1 MRIPIGPLRVFLML
15 VIVLLALTAMQSTGV
30 RSAEPKAKSDA
41 GRRPAARSPEKT
53 SQNTAPQDTGPQY
66 NEKGELKRPSGF
78 ETWVF
83 VGANLGLEYS
93 DDVTKPRPAEK
104 DAAKKTKVGNFHNVY
119 INPEAYA
126 EYVKSGKFPE
136 KTVLVLDIFKAEERE
151 PRNIVSEGLFPG
163 QPSGLAVA
171 VKNSARPDG
180 SKTDWA
186 YYDFGLDKPAA
197 KAFPDKACYDCHI
210 EHADDDNVW
219 VQFYPT
225 LRKHREKKRKATQLP
240 AQ

>member
-1 MRIPIGPLRVFLML
+1 MPAIARASSVVVLFAISAIL
-15 VIVLLALTAMQSTGV
+15 IVVACHPTGV
-30 RSAEPKAKSDA
+30 RSDEPKPAVQDP
-41 GRRPAARSPEKT
+41 GRVTTR
-53 SQNTAPQDTGPQY
+53 PQY
-66 NEKGELKRPSGF
+66 TAQGELKRPAGY

-83 VGANLGLEYS
+83 VGSNLGLEYS
-93 DDVTKPRPAEK
+93 DDASKAKPPAN
-104 DAAKKTKVGNFHNVY
+104 DRDKKTKSANFHNVY

-126 EYVKSGKFPE
+126 HYVKSGTFPE
-136 KTVLVLDIFKAEERE
+136 NTVLILDIFKAEERE
-151 PRNIVSEGLFPG
+151 PRNIVSEGTFPAA
-163 QPSGLAVA
+163 QTGLAVA

-186 YYDFGLDKPAA
+186 YYDFGLDRPTA

-225 LRKHREKKRKATQLP
+225 LRKHREARVKK
-240 AQ
+240 

>member
-1 MRIPIGPLRVFLML
+1 MKTRISRVRAF
-15 VIVLLALTAMQSTGV
+15 LALAALILSLAALQTSGL
-30 RSAEPKAKSDA
+30 RSAEPKAKSEPA
-41 GRRPAARSPEKT
+41 RQPAAR
-53 SQNTAPQDTGPQY
+53 PQEMGPQY
-66 NEKGELKRPSGF
+66 NDKGELKRPSGF
-78 ETWVF
+78 ESWVF
-83 VGANLGLEYS
+83 VGSNLGLEYS

-104 DAAKKTKVGNFHNVY
+104 DAPKKVKAGNFHNVY

-151 PRNIVSEGLFPG
+151 ARNIVSEGLFPG
-163 QPSGLAVA
+163 PPAGLAVA

-186 YYDFGLDKPAA
+186 YYDFGLDGTFA

-225 LRKHREKKRKATQLP
+225 LRKYREKKAKSTAVPQ
-240 AQ
+240 

>member
-1 MRIPIGPLRVFLML
+1 MAVAGLVLAVVALRDHGLGFEE
-15 VIVLLALTAMQSTGV
+15 AGGKSGK
-30 RSAEPKAKSDA
+30 AES
-41 GRRPAARSPEKT
+41 RPAA
-53 SQNTAPQDTGPQY
+53 AAATGPQY
-66 NEKGELKRPSGF
+66 DAAGELKRPAGY

-83 VGANLGLEYS
+83 VGSNLGLEYS
-93 DDVTKPRPAEK
+93 EDATKEKPTEKKEKSRPAK
-104 DAAKKTKVGNFHNVY
+104 GANFHNVY

-126 EYVKSGKFPE
+126 QYVKTGKFPE

-163 QPSGLAVA
+163 AHAGVAVA

-186 YYDFGLDKPAA
+186 YYDFGLESKTA
-197 KAFPDKACYDCHI
+197 KAFPDKACYDCHLN
-210 EHADDDNVW
+210 HADDDNVW

-225 LRKHREKKRKATQLP
+225 LRKLREGKR
-240 AQ
+240 